1 MTSSDGTDCS
11 GQALRSGTPVAP
23 ENPYRYSLTTRLKEK
38 WILRFLDPRPGERVL
53 DVGCG
58 LGYFVSLMNQHSVR
72 PYGVDVSVES
82 VSLASRQT
90 LGYYATCT
98 ADALPFGDNSFDKIL
113 FTDVIEH
120 LENDEGAVA
129 EIARVARN
137 GARVVVTTAPME
149 GLLTGTRLNL
159 LCHDIPGTPEYH
171 VRPGY
176 RTDELAGLLGKHHI
190 KVRQVAYTT
199 VLLGE
204 LFIEGM
210 KAVYALKNRN
220 FHSQADLA
228 EMSGSV
234 VFLIYRS
241 LVFPLMYAIS
251 KIEEKLLAR
260 FLKGHIVIVD
270 GLVCKN

>member
-1 MTSSDGTDCS
+1 MNNS
-11 GQALRSGTPVAP
+11 L
-23 ENPYRYSLTTRLKEK
+23 NPYRFSLTTRLKQD
-38 WILRFLDPRPGERVL
+38 WIMRFLDPQPGERVL

-58 LGYFVSLMNQHSVR
+58 LGYFVGLMNERAVR
-72 PYGVDVSVES
+72 PYAVDFSVES
-82 VSLASRQT
+82 LKLGSKQTRGHYASCS
-90 LGYYATCT
+90 AE
-98 ADALPFGDNSFDKIL
+98 ALPFGDNSFDKIL

-176 RTDELAGLLGKHHI
+176 KTDELAGLLGKHHI
-190 KVRQVAYTT
+190 EVRQVAYTT

-228 EMSGSV
+228 RMNDSAL
-234 VFLIYRS
+234 FQFYRFV
-241 LVFPLMYAIS
+241 VFPLMYAIS

-270 GLVCKN
+270 GLMCKN

>member
-1 MTSSDGTDCS
+1 M
-11 GQALRSGTPVAP
+11 
-23 ENPYRYSLTTRLKEK
+23 
-38 WILRFLDPRPGERVL
+38 RFLDPKPQERVL

-58 LGYFVSLMNQHSVR
+58 LGYFASLMNRHGVR
-72 PYGVDVSVES
+72 PYGVDLSVES
-82 VSLASRQT
+82 VGLASRQT
-90 LGYYATCT
+90 AGYYATCA

-176 RTDELAGLLGKHHI
+176 KTDELAGLLGKHHI
-190 KVRQVAYTT
+190 KVLQVAYTT

-210 KAVYALKNRN
+210 KAVYALKNSDFR
-220 FHSQADLA
+220 SQADLSR
-228 EMSGSV
+228 MGDSGLFQFYRLV
-234 VFLIYRS
+234 VFP
-241 LVFPLMYAIS
+241 VMYAIS
-251 KIEEKLLAR
+251 RIEEKLLAR